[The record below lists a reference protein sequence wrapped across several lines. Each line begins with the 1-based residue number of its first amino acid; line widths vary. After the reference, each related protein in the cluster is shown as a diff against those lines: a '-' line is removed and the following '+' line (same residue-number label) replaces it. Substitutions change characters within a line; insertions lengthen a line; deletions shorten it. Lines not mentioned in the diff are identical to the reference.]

1 MGKSGVLF
9 IFIFAL
15 LVAFAFFPLVTL
27 CILSFN
33 ETVTFPLRNFPTA
46 KWYIQ
51 LFQSSTAMGAIINS
65 FIVAGV
71 TTLVAVLLGICGG
84 FALVRTRFVGSRF
97 FPALLIMPMVIP
109 YIIMGV
115 GLLSFLLRVG
125 VNLSLATVIIG
136 HILVAIPYSTLPL
149 TARFV
154 GFDISLEEAAM
165 DLGADKFTTF
175 RKITLPLIMP
185 GVIISAILAFI
196 ISWEDVS
203 LATFLVGTEPTI
215 PIYINTTL
223 ARLPK
228 NVPVLTALSTLM
240 VMFAIVLAL
249 AMSVVEKFEL
259 VR

>member
-15 LVAFAFFPLVTL
+15 LVAFAFFPLVIL

-33 ETVTFPLRNFPTA
+33 ETVTLPLRNFPTA

-51 LFQSSTAMGAIINS
+51 LFRSSTAMGAIINS

-97 FPALLIMPMVIP
+97 FPGLLIMPMVIP

-136 HILVAIPYSTLPL
+136 HILVAIPYSTLTL

-175 RKITLPLIMP
+175 RKITLPLMMP
-185 GVIISAILAFI
+185 GIIISAILAFI

-203 LATFLVGTEPTI
+203 LATFLVGTDPTI

-240 VMFAIVLAL
+240 VAFAIVLAFVMR
-249 AMSVVEKFEL
+249 AVEKFEL
-259 VR
+259 VK

>member
-1 MGKSGVLF
+1 
-9 IFIFAL
+9 
-15 LVAFAFFPLVTL
+15 
-27 CILSFN
+27 
-33 ETVTFPLRNFPTA
+33 
-46 KWYIQ
+46 
-51 LFQSSTAMGAIINS
+51 
-65 FIVAGV
+65 
-71 TTLVAVLLGICGG
+71 
-84 FALVRTRFVGSRF
+84 
-97 FPALLIMPMVIP
+97 MVIP

-115 GLLSFLLRVG
+115 GLLSFLLKVG

-136 HILVAIPYSTLPL
+136 HILVAIPYSTLTL

-175 RKITLPLIMP
+175 RKITLPLMMP
-185 GVIISAILAFI
+185 GIIISAILAFI

-203 LATFLVGTEPTI
+203 LATFLVGTDPTI

-240 VMFAIVLAL
+240 VAFAIVLAFVMR
-249 AMSVVEKFEL
+249 AVEKFEL
-259 VR
+259 VK

>member
-1 MGKSGVLF
+1 
-9 IFIFAL
+9 
-15 LVAFAFFPLVTL
+15 
-27 CILSFN
+27 
-33 ETVTFPLRNFPTA
+33 
-46 KWYIQ
+46 
-51 LFQSSTAMGAIINS
+51 MGAIINS

-97 FPALLIMPMVIP
+97 FPGLLIMPMVIP

>member
-1 MGKSGVLF
+1 
-9 IFIFAL
+9 
-15 LVAFAFFPLVTL
+15 
-27 CILSFN
+27 
-33 ETVTFPLRNFPTA
+33 
-46 KWYIQ
+46 
-51 LFQSSTAMGAIINS
+51 MGAIINS

-97 FPALLIMPMVIP
+97 FPGLLIMPMVIP

-136 HILVAIPYSTLPL
+136 HILVAIPYSTLTL

-175 RKITLPLIMP
+175 RKITLPLMMP
-185 GVIISAILAFI
+185 GIIISAILAFI

-203 LATFLVGTEPTI
+203 LATFLVGTDPTI

-240 VMFAIVLAL
+240 VAFAIVLAFVMR
-249 AMSVVEKFEL
+249 AVEKFEL
-259 VR
+259 VK